1 MRDTCSVSG
10 QAHTQECHTHYTPS
24 RSSPPPLSPPR
35 VVVFV
40 LAPPCLD
47 VVRVLRGL
55 GVSHSLYITRAT
67 RTLVVCVLLVLR
79 VLPCLACVTLMRAD
93 RGGAL
98 QKCRIGG
105 PPKRGGCFEEIQPL
119 WSIPVAFSGGVV
131 LPSIFPWMP
140 PRRDS

>member
-10 QAHTQECHTHYTPS
+10 QVHTQECHTHCTPS
-24 RSSPPPLSPPR
+24 RSFLPAGGGIFSRSPR
-35 VVVFV
+35 
-40 LAPPCLD
+40 LD

-105 PPKRGGCFEEIQPL
+105 PPKRGGCFEEIQPF
-119 WSIPVAFSGGVV
+119 WSIPVAFNRGVV

-140 PRRDS
+140 PRLDS